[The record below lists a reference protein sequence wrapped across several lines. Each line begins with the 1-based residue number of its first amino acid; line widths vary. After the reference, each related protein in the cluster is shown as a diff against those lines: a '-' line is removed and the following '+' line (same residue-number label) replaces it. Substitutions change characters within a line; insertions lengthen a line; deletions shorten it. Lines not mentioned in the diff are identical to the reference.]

1 MTREEKSWILYD
13 VANSAY
19 VLIIITAVF
28 PIFFKSYAA
37 GGMKNHQSTM
47 WLAFANSFFTLTV
60 AVLAPVL
67 GTIADYIGLK
77 KRFFIFFL
85 VVGILFTF
93 GFTAIDEGSWR
104 LALVLY
110 IAASIGFSGANV
122 FYDAFLPDVTGRENM
137 DRLSS
142 RGFAWGYIGSV
153 VPFAA
158 GMAVIFLGGHLGLG
172 EIPAIRI
179 AFIITGLWWTVF
191 SIPMIIRVTQ
201 RYGIPREK
209 KPLRNSFRRLYHTF
223 KHVRQ
228 YRQVWIFLAAYFFY
242 IDGVG
247 TIIRMAT
254 AYGRDLGM
262 ETSMLLII
270 LLMVQI
276 VAFPFTLLYG
286 RLAERYSARRM
297 LYAGIVIYMIITLTA
312 FFIPRLPG
320 SPAKIAVFWVLSMLV
335 ATSQGGIQSLS
346 RSLFGRM
353 IPPRR
358 SAEFFGFYNILGK
371 FAAVLG
377 PALMGVTARIF
388 ESTAYGVLSLLALFA
403 AGLAILTR
411 VEV

>member
-1 MTREEKSWILYD
+1 MTEQEKSWILYD

-19 VLIIITAVF
+19 VLIVITAVF

-37 GGMKNHQSTM
+37 GVMKNHESTM
-47 WLAFANSFFTLTV
+47 WLGFANSFFTLTV

-77 KRFFIFFL
+77 KRFFILFL
-85 VVGILFTF
+85 CIGILFTF
-93 GFTAIDEGSWR
+93 GLTAINEGIWK
-104 LALVLY
+104 LALALY

-122 FYDAFLPDVTGRENM
+122 FYDAFLPDVTGRESM
-137 DRLSS
+137 DLISS
-142 RGFAWGYIGSV
+142 KGFAWGYIGSV
-153 VPFAA
+153 IPFAT
-158 GMAVIFLGGHLGLG
+158 GMSIIFWGQHGGIG
-172 EIPAIRI
+172 EILAIKI

-191 SIPMIIRVTQ
+191 SIPIIIRVSQ

-209 KPLRNSFRRLYHTF
+209 NPVLNSFRRIYRTLSHI
-223 KHVRQ
+223 KQ
-228 YRQVWIFLAAYFFY
+228 YRQIWIFLAAYFFY

-247 TIIRMAT
+247 TIIKMAT
-254 AYGRDLGM
+254 AYGRDLGI
-262 ETSMLLII
+262 ETSILLII
-270 LLMVQI
+270 ILMVQI
-276 VAFPFTLLYG
+276 IAFPCTLIYG
-286 RLAERYSARRM
+286 RLAERFSARRM

-312 FFIPRLPG
+312 FFIPLLPG
-320 SPAKIAVFWVLSMLV
+320 TSTKIAVFWALSVLV

-388 ESTAYGVLSLLALFA
+388 ESTAYGVLSILVLFV
-403 AGLAILTR
+403 AGLGILSR
-411 VEV
+411 VEA